1 MASIKLKVITPE
13 KVVIELETYQATL
26 PVEGGEVTILPNH
39 MPYIGAIQAGE
50 IILRKEASGEE
61 ISLATSGGFVEFHEN
76 TLVVLADTAERAEE
90 IDLAR
95 AEEARKR
102 AEELKKETVHMGE
115 EEYARTAALLEKEL
129 TRVKVARKH
138 HTRRGISLG
147 NGGF

>member
-39 MPYIGAIQAGE
+39 MPYIGAIQAGG

-61 ISLATSGGFVEFHEN
+61 ISLA
-76 TLVVLADTAERAEE
+76 
-90 IDLAR
+90 R
-95 AEEARKR
+95 AEEARRR